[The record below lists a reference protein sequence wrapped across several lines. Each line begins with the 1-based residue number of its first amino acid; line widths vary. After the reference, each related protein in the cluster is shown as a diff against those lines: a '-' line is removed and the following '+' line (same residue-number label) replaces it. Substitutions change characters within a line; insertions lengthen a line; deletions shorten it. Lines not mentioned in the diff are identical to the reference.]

1 MVRTAATLVL
11 VLALSGAAGGARL
24 AAQDEEFALAQ
35 GDTTFVI
42 DRVAAV
48 VGNQPILTSQVEEQL
63 FTLLSGRNA
72 PALRTAA
79 DTAAL
84 RQRLLEDLINEELLI
99 QEALRDTAIK
109 VTDQEVSDGV
119 NQRMRSVRARFTS
132 EVDYTRELRNAG
144 FQTPDD
150 FRRYHAEQ

>member
-1 MVRTAATLVL
+1 MLRHAAGIALA
-11 VLALSGAAGGARL
+11 LALSGASGGARL
-24 AAQDEEFALAQ
+24 AAQDDGFMLAQ

-72 PALRTAA
+72 PAVRTAA

-84 RQRLLEDLINEELLI
+84 RGRLLEDLINEELLI

-109 VTDQEVSDGV
+109 VTDHEVTEWV
-119 NQRMRSVRARFTS
+119 NERVRIVRARLTS
-132 EVDYTRELRNAG
+132 EVD
-144 FQTPDD
+144 
-150 FRRYHAEQ
+150 